1 MAELIWKF
9 IMENK
14 WYQIYTKSNAEKKL
28 YIKILAYG
36 FEAFL
41 PIRKLKKRQGNRIKI
56 IEEPA
61 FKSYIFAKL
70 DYEGMRRV
78 ERLSQFCFYV
88 SYCGVVNLSGQNNKK
103 NFPCITDKTVKQIEH
118 VLAEHPQ
125 AIMIDKALVKGDKVE
140 ITEGSLKNYKGILM
154 NQPSGNKVAIKLHG
168 LNQSMIISV
177 PIQLL
182 QKSA

>member
-1 MAELIWKF
+1 
-9 IMENK
+9 
-14 WYQIYTKSNAEKKL
+14 
-28 YIKILAYG
+28 
-36 FEAFL
+36 
-41 PIRKLKKRQGNRIKI
+41 
-56 IEEPA
+56 
-61 FKSYIFAKL
+61 
-70 DYEGMRRV
+70 
-78 ERLSQFCFYV
+78 
-88 SYCGVVNLSGQNNKK
+88 YCGVVNLSGQNNKK